1 MPNSIPVIDIGELH
15 SGAPAG
21 LKAVANDLARAASTV
36 GFFYIK
42 NHGVPQSL
50 IDDVFATARAFY
62 SQPLPIKNEVK
73 INATHRGFLRAGE
86 AKMSDEARPDLKESF
101 VWGLDVDD
109 TDPDYRS
116 GRPLAGPNQWPAGL
130 PRMRATFMRYF
141 DECNGLGK
149 LLLRAFAASLDIEP
163 DYFIR
168 AFEKPIT
175 RCSVIYYPPQPPSM
189 GAEQFGVA
197 PHSDFGTLTL
207 LYQDNVGGLQVKD
220 ANGDWVTAHPIAGTY
235 VVNVGDLLARWTN
248 NRFASTEHRVI
259 NSSGRERLSCAAFVD
274 PDFDTVV
281 APVVKAGESA
291 QFEPTTAGEY
301 LVQRFGKAF
310 AYRSKTLMS
319 GASAT
324 GSRDCSASGPTF
336 PRSARRFALSE
347 HSFRRRSSSHSSHGS
362 FGAAP
367 RRCSTAGNGS
377 ACRAT
382 SSVWSMA
389 GGSGGR

>member
-1 MPNSIPVIDIGELH
+1 MSYATAKIVDADFIPVIDIGELH
-15 SGAPAG
+15 GGAPAG
-21 LKAVANDLARAASTV
+21 LKAVADDLARAASTV

-62 SQPLPIKNEVK
+62 SQPLPIKNEVR
-73 INATHRGFLRAGE
+73 INPTHRGFLRAGE

-116 GRPLAGPNQWPAGL
+116 GRPLAGPRNKWPAGL

-175 RCSVIYYPPQPPSM
+175 RCSVIYYPPQPPAM

-274 PDFDTVV
+274 PDFDTV
-281 APVVKAGESA
+281 
-291 QFEPTTAGEY
+291 
-301 LVQRFGKAF
+301 
-310 AYRSKTLMS
+310 
-319 GASAT
+319 
-324 GSRDCSASGPTF
+324 SR
-336 PRSARRFALSE
+336 LS
-347 HSFRRRSSSHSSHGS
+347 
-362 FGAAP
+362 
-367 RRCSTAGNGS
+367 
-377 ACRAT
+377 
-382 SSVWSMA
+382 
-389 GGSGGR
+389 